1 MSARRP
7 RTGGFAAS
15 LSASRYKSV
24 SDKFKQRPSSA
35 GTRSFRSSRSNS
47 ANGNSGSNMD
57 RFHAHLRAS
66 LRVSK
71 LRASGD
77 NSLQNGAAGQ
87 S

>member
-35 GTRSFRSSRSNS
+35 GHEVF
-47 ANGNSGSNMD
+47 
-57 RFHAHLRAS
+57 
-66 LRVSK
+66 
-71 LRASGD
+71 
-77 NSLQNGAAGQ
+77 GAADQ
-87 S
+87 TVPMATLAATWIVMRT